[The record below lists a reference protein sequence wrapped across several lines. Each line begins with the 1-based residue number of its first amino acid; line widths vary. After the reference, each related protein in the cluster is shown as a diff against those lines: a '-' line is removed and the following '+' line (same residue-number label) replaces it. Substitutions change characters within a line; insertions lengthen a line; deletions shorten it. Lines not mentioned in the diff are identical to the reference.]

1 MKKIIMNKKIIIF
14 LLCSVIGITQGFAIT
29 AKQVLDKT
37 AATLSNKSGISA
49 NFTMSGTQYGNVS
62 GVITVK
68 GRKFHAS
75 TPVAVIWFDGKTQWT
90 YMKKNDEV
98 NVSTPNEAQLQA
110 INPYNFIHLYKS
122 GFSYTMTT
130 QGTAYVVHLTATGA
144 KSGIQEMYITV
155 NKKSYVPSQVKMRQ
169 GKTWSTIDI
178 SGFKKSAVSDT
189 VFRFNSKDYPQAEI
203 IDLR

>member
-1 MKKIIMNKKIIIF
+1 MNKIIMKKKIITLM
-14 LLCSVIGITQGFAIT
+14 LCSAMGITHGLAIT

-37 AATLSNKSGISA
+37 AATLSNKGGISA
-49 NFTMSGTQYGNVS
+49 NFTMSSKQYGNIS
-62 GVITVK
+62 GSITVK

-75 TPVAVIWFDGKTQWT
+75 TPVATIWFDGKTQWT

-122 GFSYTMTT
+122 GFSYTMTA
-130 QGTAYVVHLTATGA
+130 QGTGYVVHLTATGA
-144 KSGIQEMYITV
+144 KNGIQEMYITV
-155 NKKSYVPSQVKMRQ
+155 DKKSYVPSQVKMRQ
-169 GKTWSTIDI
+169 GKAWSTIDI
-178 SGFKKSAVSDT
+178 SGFTKSNAGDA
-189 VFRFNSKDYPQAEI
+189 VFRFNPKDYPQAEI